1 MCEDIKEFIREC
13 EVCQRHKIEQLS
25 PMGLLQLL
33 PIPNQVWEDIS
44 MDCIDRLPMSQG
56 KTTIMVVVD
65 MFSKYS
71 HFIPIAHPYTA
82 INVF

>member
-1 MCEDIKEFIREC
+1 MDFIG
-13 EVCQRHKIEQLS
+13 K
-25 PMGLLQLL
+25 LL
-33 PIPNQVWEDIS
+33 
-44 MDCIDRLPMSQG
+44 MSQV

-82 INVF
+82 INVV